1 MVKTIKGLQELQEKF
16 CMSIVGGEVRVIDRD
31 QIRAVL
37 AGEATDAV
45 HYYRKPDGELLMKR
59 LLESLPIASKPK
71 ETIREF
77 WISPNT
83 LVIDA
88 VAFDP
93 TPQPETTLN
102 YYVGHTVAPCDAHI
116 IVDGQKRRI
125 EGDWAVIKDYLLN
138 VICDGNYDAYE
149 YLGNFLAH
157 MIQKPEIKPGIIII
171 LMGGEG
177 VGKGV
182 FFQLLARIWSRTT
195 LLISDVNEIVGN
207 FNASL
212 ESHFIVCMDE
222 ALFKGDKKAQD
233 KLKSIVTEPTIR
245 IEEKY
250 QPKRTIKSYHRFF
263 ASTNDDQFAK
273 IRADDRRCVFL
284 RVSDREKQNTD
295 YFSKLVAAF
304 HDGETV
310 EAFVHFLSRCDFDNF
325 DIRKRPRT
333 DEHDLQ
339 KVLSLKGFPR
349 YWREVLEMGDFTI
362 CTGTYLVEKKW
373 DEGRFVSSSSILEGY
388 NAFDKQ
394 SGKYEPVQMTTITKS
409 IKQLCPSADITRRRG
424 EEGNKRGVQLPPLE
438 IARLEFEEYLG
449 GKVDWD
455 A

>member
-1 MVKTIKGLQELQEKF
+1 MVETTNGLKELQAKF
-16 CMSIVGGEVRVIDRD
+16 CISIVGGEIRVIDRD
-31 QIRAVL
+31 QIRGVL
-37 AGEATDAV
+37 AGNATDVV
-45 HYYRKPDGELLMKR
+45 HYYRKADGELLMKR

-71 ETIREF
+71 ETIQEF
-77 WISPNT
+77 WISPST
-83 LVIDA
+83 KVIDA

-116 IVDGQKRRI
+116 IVDGQKRRT
-125 EGDWAVIKDYLLN
+125 EGDWNVIKDYLLN
-138 VICDGNYDAYE
+138 IICDGDHESYE

-177 VGKGV
+177 VGKGM
-182 FFQLLARIWSRTT
+182 FFQFLSRIWSRTT
-195 LLISDVNEIVGN
+195 LLISDVNEVVGN

-212 ESHFIVCMDE
+212 ERNFIVCMDE
-222 ALFKGDKKAQD
+222 ALFKGDRKAQD
-233 KLKSIVTEPTIR
+233 QLKSIVTEPTIR

-263 ASTNDDQFAK
+263 ASTNDEQFAK

-284 RVSDREKQNTD
+284 RVSDRAKQNTG
-295 YFSKLVAAF
+295 YFSRLDAAF
-304 HDGETV
+304 HDGKTV
-310 EAFVHFLSRCDFDNF
+310 EAFVDFLSRCDIDGFDV
-325 DIRKRPRT
+325 RKRPRT
-333 DEHDLQ
+333 KEHDLQ

-349 YWREVLEMGDFTI
+349 YWKEVLEMGNFTV
-362 CTGTYLVEKKW
+362 CTGTYLGEKKW
-373 DEGRFVSSSSILEGY
+373 DEGCFVSSSSILERY
-388 NAFDKQ
+388 TAFDKQ
-394 SGKYEPVQMTTITKS
+394 SGKYEPVQMTAITKS
-409 IKQLCPSADITRRRG
+409 IKQLCPSAGSTRKRDG
-424 EEGNKRGVQLPPLE
+424 GGNKRGFQLPTLE
-438 IARLEFEEYLG
+438 IARREFEEYLG